1 MAKSTATSDGTVVH
15 PFQSNFTAGEIT
27 PKLAGHIDFN
37 KYANGLETL
46 ENMTTFPQGGVT
58 RRSGTRFVCEV
69 KDSSAVTRLIP
80 FEFSV
85 TQSYVLE
92 FGASYIRFYKDNGQ
106 IVESDVTIT
115 GITQANPAVVTAS
128 SHGYSNGDHVWIN
141 NVVGMTEV
149 NGRRYTVANKT
160 TNTFEL
166 SGVDSSSYTAYSSN
180 GDGQKV
186 YEIAT
191 PYTAAQVFDLR
202 FTQSADVMY
211 IVHTSHEPEKL
222 TRTGHTS
229 WTLTDV
235 DFGTTG
241 PYLDAS
247 TSSTTLTPASSAVG
261 TGVNITASATTGIN
275 DGDGW
280 QTTDVG
286 RILKFNSGEAK
297 ITARTS
303 TTVVVV
309 TITKAFA
316 STAGTTGWQLG
327 AWSDTT
333 GFPQTV
339 SFFEQRLVFGG
350 STDFPQTIWA
360 SESGNYESFDV
371 GDAGASDAFIYT
383 IAANRVNLIRW
394 LAPIRDL
401 MIGTA
406 GGEFRVDR
414 PVGEPLKPT
423 NVNIK
428 QETTYG
434 GYTAQPMQIGPS
446 VLFVQRQQRRVR
458 ELGYS
463 FQNDAYVAP
472 DLTLLAEHITEGGI
486 IDVDWSQEPNE
497 IYYAVRNDGTLLG
510 MTYQREQ
517 DVIAWHRHIIGGKA
531 ANCTITL
538 TDYANIQT
546 GTKLKFTKSDGT
558 EVTFTS
564 TTGTAGTDEF
574 KTETNN
580 NTSAT
585 NLKNAINGHSD
596 FTATVAS
603 NVVTASETTPQSTG
617 YLTVVSQDTVR
628 LAKVN
633 ESQAKVKSVTSITEA
648 TENQVWIIVERI
660 VNGSTVQYVEYLDS
674 TLNQDSA
681 LSGTVTGS
689 STKVTSLDHLEGQ
702 TVQILIDDAVYPKQ
716 IVSSG
721 AVTVDLPSTFAS
733 KTIEIGLGYVST
745 LKTLKVEAGS
755 SAGSTAQGRKK
766 RYNEV
771 IVRLYKTVGATVNGD
786 QIPFRSS
793 ADEMGQPIPAFTG
806 DKRVTNLGW
815 DRNGQITVKQTQPLP
830 MTILAMTGTIRTS
843 G

>member
-211 IVHTSHEPEKL
+211 IVHPSHEPEKL

-585 NLKNAINGHSD
+585 NLKNAINAHAD

-755 SAGSTAQGRKK
+755 STGSTAQGRKK

>member
-211 IVHTSHEPEKL
+211 IVHPSHEPEKL